1 MCTTRSCSGKKP
13 TQKKTH
19 DFSMF
24 YLLQV
29 AETHKEENVVK
40 E

>member
-1 MCTTRSCSGKKP
+1 VHNKKLQREEAHP
-13 TQKKTH
+13 KKTH

-29 AETHKEENVVK
+29 AETHREENVVK

>member
-1 MCTTRSCSGKKP
+1 MCTTRSCSGKKT

-29 AETHKEENVVK
+29 AETQGEENVVK